1 MPIPKIDK
9 ITRLAVASHVDTHC
23 RYVALSGYD
32 VGLVFG
38 DKPLDANE
46 NIHSQSCE
54 ECIKG
59 MSSLRSV

>member
-9 ITRLAVASHVDTHC
+9 ITRLAIAAHVDTHC

-46 NIHSQSCE
+46 NIYRAKNVL
-54 ECIKG
+54 KG
-59 MSSLRSV
+59 